1 MSYTL
6 YELNEFIRQVLA
18 LNLSEPLWIKCE
30 LSQVKYSRGHCYLDL
45 VQKSEN
51 GEEIIAQSQAV
62 IWSLKLRS
70 LKNKLG
76 LELDPI
82 LQEGMEVLLQVKVD
96 FHERFGLKLMVEDI
110 DPAFT
115 LGQLALKRRE
125 TILQLKKE
133 GLLEKNKS
141 FSLPSVI
148 QRIAI
153 FSSETAAGLKDFLNE
168 LSQNEYGY
176 VFQFNLFP
184 VAMQGAK
191 VGEEIIAASK
201 KVNPENFDVAV
212 IVRGGGAKLDLAA
225 FDDYFLC
232 KNIAEAKL
240 PIISGIGHEVDET
253 VLDKVVHTSLKTPT
267 AVAGFIINRNLQFEA
282 SILQL
287 GLEFKSSVYSVIQYH
302 EQTLLLKGQA
312 VESRANQFLKN
323 QKMMLGYIQNECPVL
338 IKNKLLLSN
347 SKLELLSNSVKFL
360 DPSTILKR
368 GFSITLKNGEPIL
381 DGEQLI
387 IGDHLE
393 TIFHKGKSKSVV
405 VKD

>member
-45 VQKSEN
+45 VQKAEN
-51 GEEIIAQSQAV
+51 GEDVVAQGQAV
-62 IWSLKLRS
+62 IWTLNLRS

-76 LELDPI
+76 LELDAI

-96 FHERFGLKLMVEDI
+96 FHERYGLKLMVEDI
-110 DPAFT
+110 DPGYT

-133 GLLEKNKS
+133 GLLEKNKM
-141 FSLPSVI
+141 FSLPLVI

-153 FSSETAAGLKDFLNE
+153 LSSETAAGLKDFLNE

-191 VGEEIIAASK
+191 VESEIIAALK
-201 KVNPENFDVAV
+201 KINPENFDAV
-212 IVRGGGAKLDLAA
+212 VIIRGGGSKLDLAA
-225 FDDYFLC
+225 FDDYLLC
-232 KNIAEAKL
+232 KNVAQVQL

-253 VLDKVVHTSLKTPT
+253 VLDKVVHTALKTPT
-267 AVAGFIINRNLQFEA
+267 AVAGFIINRNMHFE
-282 SILQL
+282 STIMQL
-287 GLEFKSSVYSVIQYH
+287 GLEFKRSVSDILQN
-302 EQTLLLKGQA
+302 QKQTTLLLGQA
-312 VESRANQFLKN
+312 VENQVKQVLKN
-323 QKMMLGYIQNECPVL
+323 QKMMLGYIQNECPIL
-338 IKNKLLLSN
+338 IKNKLMLSN
-347 SKLELLSNSVKFL
+347 AKLDLLESAVKFL
-360 DPSTILKR
+360 DPITVLKR
-368 GFSITLKNGEPIL
+368 GFSITLKNGKPIL
-381 DGEQLI
+381 DSEQLMA
-387 IGDHLE
+387 GDHLE
-393 TIFHKGKSKSVV
+393 TMFYKGKTKSTV
-405 VKD
+405 VKN